1 MTYAMDAL
9 HKIERPFKR
18 TLSGVLRLIAGSPPL
33 KGSPPAKARKILV
46 VRQHN
51 QLGDM
56 LCVIPLLRQLKESYP
71 GVWIS
76 LVASPVN
83 AGVMA
88 NNRYLDD
95 VILYD
100 KTRYLTEGR
109 LHLLEFS
116 RFVKGLRAQA
126 YDLAIVPGTVSTS
139 FTSDFLAYLSGAP
152 IRVGVR
158 SLEGRENPA
167 GFLFNLARDLDWRAN
182 PRRHQ
187 TLRNA
192 DIMGGM
198 IPSPQDL
205 HCELTL
211 TAEELEKGRRWIT
224 ERSSGTAKRVAFHPG
239 AGKPPNRWPV
249 EKFAAL
255 GTALRKSR
263 GAELF
268 VTEGPMDHDVSQSL
282 VSTLNDQAEL
292 ITDKGIRE
300 VASILSTMH
309 LVVSNDTGVM
319 HVAAA
324 VGVPVVSLFGPTDP
338 HQWAPVTPGNR
349 WIKSRGE
356 DISEV
361 SVEAVLAACEDLLG
375 GIRV

>member
-9 HKIERPFKR
+9 RKIERPFKR
-18 TLSGVLRLIAGSPPL
+18 TLSGGLRLIAGS
-33 KGSPPAKARKILV
+33 SPFKVDPSTRFQKILV

-56 LCVIPLLRQLKESYP
+56 LCAIPLLRQLKATYP

-83 AGVMA
+83 AGVMV
-88 NNRYLDD
+88 NNRCLDE

-100 KTRYLTEGR
+100 KTRYLMHGR
-109 LHLLEFS
+109 LHLLEFG
-116 RFVKGLRAQA
+116 RFVRELRARRF
-126 YDLAIVPGTVSTS
+126 DLAIVPGTVSTS
-139 FTSDFLAYLSGAP
+139 FTSDLLAYLSGAP
-152 IRVGVR
+152 VRVGVR
-158 SLEGRENPA
+158 SLEGRDNAA
-167 GFLFNLARDLDWRAN
+167 GFLFNVAQDLDWSGD

-198 IPSPQDL
+198 IPPPQDL

-211 TAEELEKGRRWIT
+211 TAEELERGRQWIST
-224 ERSSGTAKRVAFHPG
+224 RSSGMVKRVALHPG

-255 GTALRKSR
+255 GQALKSSR

-268 VTEGPMDHDVSQSL
+268 VTEGPMDHEVARLLDSA
-282 VSTLNDQAEL
+282 LNEPVEHIA
-292 ITDKGIRE
+292 DKGIRD
-300 VASILSTMH
+300 VASILSCMD

-324 VGVPVVSLFGPTDP
+324 AGVPVVSLFGPTDP
-338 HQWAPVTPGNR
+338 YQWAPATPRNR
-349 WIKSRGE
+349 WIKSEGE

-375 GIRV
+375 GIRA

>member
-1 MTYAMDAL
+1 MTYVMDAL

-18 TLSGVLRLIAGSPPL
+18 TLSGLLRLIAGSAPL
-33 KGSPPAKARKILV
+33 QVAPTAMIRRILV

-100 KTRYLTEGR
+100 KTRYLTGGR
-109 LHLLEFS
+109 LHLLAFR
-116 RFVKGLRAQA
+116 RFVQGLRAQA

-139 FTSDFLAYLSGAP
+139 FTSDLLAYLSGAP
-152 IRVGVR
+152 FRVGVR

-167 GFLFNLARDLDWRAN
+167 GFLFNLARDLDWSSD

-198 IPSPQDL
+198 IPAPRDL

-211 TAEELEKGRRWIT
+211 TAEELEQGRRWIT

-255 GTALRKSR
+255 GNALRER
-263 GAELF
+263 WGAELF
-268 VTEGPMDHDVSQSL
+268 VTEGPMDHEVSQLL
-282 VSTLNDQAEL
+282 VSTLNDRVEL
-292 ITDKGIRE
+292 IADKGIRD
-300 VASILSTMH
+300 VASILSTMD

-338 HQWAPVTPGNR
+338 YQWAPVTPGNR

-356 DISEV
+356 DVSEV
-361 SVEAVLAACEDLLG
+361 SVEAVVAACDDLLG

>member
-1 MTYAMDAL
+1 
-9 HKIERPFKR
+9 
-18 TLSGVLRLIAGSPPL
+18 
-33 KGSPPAKARKILV
+33 
-46 VRQHN
+46 
-51 QLGDM
+51 
-56 LCVIPLLRQLKESYP
+56 
-71 GVWIS
+71 
-76 LVASPVN
+76 
-83 AGVMA
+83 
-88 NNRYLDD
+88 
-95 VILYD
+95 
-100 KTRYLTEGR
+100 
-109 LHLLEFS
+109 
-116 RFVKGLRAQA
+116 
-126 YDLAIVPGTVSTS
+126 
-139 FTSDFLAYLSGAP
+139 
-152 IRVGVR
+152 VR

-167 GFLFNLARDLDWRAN
+167 GFLFNMARDLDWSAD

-211 TAEELEKGRRWIT
+211 TAEELERGRQWVT

-255 GTALRKSR
+255 GNVLRNSR
-263 GAELF
+263 GVDLF
-268 VTEGPMDHDVSQSL
+268 VTEGPMDHEVSQAL
-282 VSTLNDQAEL
+282 VSTLNDRAEL
-292 ITDKGIRE
+292 IAGKGIRE

-338 HQWAPVTPGNR
+338 YQWAPVTPGNR

-356 DISEV
+356 DISEI
-361 SVEAVLAACEDLLG
+361 SVEAVVAACEDLLG
-375 GIRV
+375 GISV

>member
-9 HKIERPFKR
+9 RKIERPFKR
-18 TLSGVLRLIAGSPPL
+18 TLSGVLRVIAGSSPL
-33 KGSPPAKARKILV
+33 KVDPSTRFQKILV

-56 LCVIPLLRQLKESYP
+56 LCVIPLLRQLKASYP
-71 GVWIS
+71 GAWIS

-83 AGVMA
+83 AGVMV
-88 NNRYLDD
+88 NNKYLDE

-100 KTRYLTEGR
+100 KSRYLLAGR
-109 LHLLEFS
+109 LHLLEFR
-116 RFVKGLRAQA
+116 RFMKDLRARGF
-126 YDLAIVPGTVSTS
+126 DLAVVPGTVSTS
-139 FTSDFLAYLSGAP
+139 FTSDLLAYMSGAP
-152 IRVGVR
+152 VRVGVR
-158 SLEGRENPA
+158 SLEGRENAA
-167 GFLFNLARDLDWRAN
+167 GFLFNVARDLDWSAD
-182 PRRHQ
+182 PGRHQ

-192 DIMGGM
+192 DIMEGM
-198 IPSPQDL
+198 IPPPQDL

-211 TAEELEKGRRWIT
+211 TAEEVERGRQWISART
-224 ERSSGTAKRVAFHPG
+224 SGTGKKVAFHPG

-255 GTALRKSR
+255 GMALKNSR
-263 GAELF
+263 GAEIF
-268 VTEGPMDHDVSQSL
+268 VTEGPMDREVAQMLD
-282 VSTLNDQAEL
+282 STLSEPVEHIA
-292 ITDKGIRE
+292 DKGIRD
-300 VASILSTMH
+300 VASILAYMD

-324 VGVPVVSLFGPTDP
+324 AGVPVVSVFGPTDP
-338 HQWAPVTPGNR
+338 RQWAPVTPGNR
-349 WIKSRGE
+349 WIKSIGE

-375 GIRV
+375 GTRV

>member
-1 MTYAMDAL
+1 MDAL
-9 HKIERPFKR
+9 RKIERPFKR
-18 TLSGVLRLIAGSPPL
+18 TLSGAFRLIAGSSPL
-33 KGSPPAKARKILV
+33 KVDPSTRFHKILV

-56 LCVIPLLRQLKESYP
+56 LCVLPLLRQLKATYP

-83 AGVMA
+83 AGVMT

-100 KTRYLTEGR
+100 KSRYLKEGR
-109 LHLLEFS
+109 LRLFGFW
-116 RFVKGLRAQA
+116 RFVKELRSRR
-126 YDLAIVPGTVSTS
+126 YDLAVVPGTVSTS
-139 FTSDFLAYLSGAP
+139 FTSDLLAYLSGAP
-152 IRVGVR
+152 VRVGVR

-167 GFLFNLARDLDWRAN
+167 GFLFNVARDLDWSGD

-192 DIMGGM
+192 DIMGRM
-198 IPSPQDL
+198 IPPPQDL
-205 HCELTL
+205 HCELSL
-211 TAEELEKGRRWIT
+211 TSEELERGREWISART
-224 ERSSGTAKRVAFHPG
+224 GGTGKRVAFHPG

-255 GTALRKSR
+255 GKELKNSR
-263 GAELF
+263 GAQIF
-268 VTEGPMDHDVSQSL
+268 VTEGPMDHEVVESL
-282 VSTLNDQAEL
+282 DSALSDPVEHIAG
-292 ITDKGIRE
+292 KGIRD
-300 VASILSTMH
+300 VASILSSMD

-338 HQWAPVTPGNR
+338 YQWAPVTPGNR
-349 WIKSRGE
+349 WIRSVGG
-356 DISEV
+356 DISEI
-361 SVEAVLAACEDLLG
+361 SVGAVLAACEDLLG
-375 GIRV
+375 RTRA

>member
-9 HKIERPFKR
+9 RKIERPFKR
-18 TLSGVLRLIAGSPPL
+18 TLSGVLRLIAGS
-33 KGSPPAKARKILV
+33 SPFKVDPSTRFQKILV

-56 LCVIPLLRQLKESYP
+56 LCVIPLLRQLKATYP

-83 AGVMA
+83 AGVMV
-88 NNRYLDD
+88 NNTYLDE

-100 KTRYLTEGR
+100 KTRYLMQGR
-109 LHLLEFS
+109 LHLLEFR
-116 RFVKGLRAQA
+116 RFVEELRDRRF
-126 YDLAIVPGTVSTS
+126 DLAIVPGTVSTS
-139 FTSDFLAYLSGAP
+139 FTSDLLAYLSGAP
-152 IRVGVR
+152 VRVGVR
-158 SLEGRENPA
+158 SLEGRENAA
-167 GFLFNLARDLDWRAN
+167 GFLFNVARDLDWSGD

-198 IPSPQDL
+198 ISPPEDL

-211 TAEELEKGRRWIT
+211 TAEELERGRQWISA
-224 ERSSGTAKRVAFHPG
+224 RSSGTAKRVSFHPG

-255 GTALRKSR
+255 GHALKSSR

-268 VTEGPMDHDVSQSL
+268 VTEGPMDREVARLLDSA
-282 VSTLNDQAEL
+282 LNEPVEH
-292 ITDKGIRE
+292 IVNKGIRD
-300 VASILSTMH
+300 VASILSCMD

-324 VGVPVVSLFGPTDP
+324 AGVPVVSLFGPTDP

-349 WIKSRGE
+349 WIKSVGE

-375 GIRV
+375 GIKA